1 MRQKTLLGAMLG
13 STLIAFGI
21 SSNAQAATLTYN
33 FKFNVYRAS
42 NNANIGQFNGSFS
55 LDNSGLTGV
64 GLENVPISQG
74 TFDWLRA
81 AAWYDPGKINNNYV
95 VGLFPNL
102 GPWDLAGSVA
112 QILDGRFQGI
122 RANGYDSAKKEMSS
136 IYWYSNNTWK
146 LEDKSFKATWDYGW
160 SWLGSNS
167 ADLYGQFKI
176 EGPEEVVEKTE
187 TEAVPEPLTM
197 FGSILGFG
205 AIALRRAK
213 GKSK

>member
-1 MRQKTLLGAMLG
+1 MRKNTLLGAMLG

-21 SSNAQAATLTYN
+21 SGNAQAATLTYN
-33 FKFNVYRAS
+33 FTFNVYRGS

-64 GLENVPISQG
+64 GVENVPVAQG

-81 AAWYDPGKINNNYV
+81 AVWYDPDKINNNYV

-112 QILDGRFQGI
+112 KILDGRFQGI
-122 RANGYDSAKKEMSS
+122 MANGYDSASKDISS
-136 IYWYSNNTWK
+136 NYWYSNNTWK
-146 LEDKSFKATWDYGW
+146 LEDKSFNATWDYGW
-160 SWLGSNS
+160 SWLGSGS
-167 ADLYGQFKI
+167 EDLYGQFKI
-176 EGPEEVVEKTE
+176 EGPEEVVEMTE

-197 FGSILGFG
+197 LGSILGFG

-213 GKSK
+213 RKST